1 MEREIISRQISK
13 DSYSDFYMFP
23 KLNIYL
29 NVFYVHTYYKIESI
43 IINQKINIYI
53 GDYLSIDYYDDS
65 YKEMDKIT
73 QKYVYKINL
82 KKFIH
87 INEICVNLIL
97 NDDEIIESDAS
108 ILFDEENIINEIS
121 NELDLKFIVMDDS
134 IYDTDIKYTL
144 LYYDVNL
151 KRSCKYIR
159 KGDNDKIIILKLDD
173 DYFIEKYNEGNSIIK
188 IQNDLYDI
196 KYMYIVAIYKGV
208 DSDDDTTFKN
218 EIFPKYD
225 IDIKII

>member
-1 MEREIISRQISK
+1 
-13 DSYSDFYMFP
+13 
-23 KLNIYL
+23 
-29 NVFYVHTYYKIESI
+29 
-43 IINQKINIYI
+43 
-53 GDYLSIDYYDDS
+53 
-65 YKEMDKIT
+65 
-73 QKYVYKINL
+73 
-82 KKFIH
+82 
-87 INEICVNLIL
+87 
-97 NDDEIIESDAS
+97 
-108 ILFDEENIINEIS
+108 
-121 NELDLKFIVMDDS
+121 MDDS

>member
-13 DSYSDFYMFP
+13 DSYADFYMFP
-23 KLNIYL
+23 KLNVNL
-29 NVFYVHTYYKIESI
+29 NIFYIHTYYKIESI

-53 GDYLSIDYYDDS
+53 GDYLSTDYYDDS
-65 YKEMDKIT
+65 YKEIDKII

-97 NDDEIIESDAS
+97 NDDEIIEADAS
-108 ILFDEENIINEIS
+108 ILYDEENINEIS
-121 NELDLKFIVMDDS
+121 NELDLKFIVTDDT
-134 IYDTDIKYTL
+134 IYDTDIMYMYM
-144 LYYDVNL
+144 YYDINL

-159 KGDNDKIIILKLDD
+159 RGDNAKIKVLKLDD

-188 IQNDLYDI
+188 IQNDEYDI
-196 KYMYIVAIYKGV
+196 KYMYIVTIYRGV

-225 IDIKII
+225 IEIKII

>member
-1 MEREIISRQISK
+1 MEREIISRQSK
-13 DSYSDFYMFP
+13 DSYADFYMFH
-23 KLNIYL
+23 KINVNLNI
-29 NVFYVHTYYKIESI
+29 FYIHTYYKIESI

-65 YKEMDKIT
+65 YKEIDKIT
-73 QKYVYKINL
+73 KKYVYKINL
-82 KKFIH
+82 KKYIH
-87 INEICVNLIL
+87 ADEICVNLIL
-97 NDDEIIESDAS
+97 DDDEIIELDAS
-108 ILFDEENIINEIS
+108 ILYDEENIINEIS

-134 IYDTDIKYTL
+134 IYDIDIKSMY

-151 KRSCKYIR
+151 KRSCKYIQ
-159 KGDNDKIIILKLDD
+159 KGDKIKILKLDD
-173 DYFIEKYNEGNSIIK
+173 DYFIDKYNEGNSIIK
-188 IQNDLYDI
+188 IQNDEYDI
-196 KYMYIVAIYKGV
+196 KYMYIVTIYRGV

>member
-1 MEREIISRQISK
+1 MEREIISRQSK
-13 DSYSDFYMFP
+13 DSYADFYMFH
-23 KLNIYL
+23 KINVNLNI
-29 NVFYVHTYYKIESI
+29 FYIHTYYKIESI

-53 GDYLSIDYYDDS
+53 GDYLSTDYYDDS
-65 YKEMDKIT
+65 YKEIDKIT

-82 KKFIH
+82 KKYIH
-87 INEICVNLIL
+87 ADEICVNLIL
-97 NDDEIIESDAS
+97 DDDEIIELDAS
-108 ILFDEENIINEIS
+108 ILYDEENIINEIS

-134 IYDTDIKYTL
+134 IYDIDIKSMY

-151 KRSCKYIR
+151 KRSCKYIQ
-159 KGDNDKIIILKLDD
+159 KGDKIKILKLDD
-173 DYFIEKYNEGNSIIK
+173 DYFIDKYNEGNSIIK
-188 IQNDLYDI
+188 IQNDEYDI
-196 KYMYIVAIYKGV
+196 KYMYIVTIYRGV